1 MWSKGICWDRAS
13 DSPTKRPLLFCH
25 PATLLYFPWEFGGQ
39 LDIKDGPAIYL
50 QAHIIK
56 RCRIN
61 DVTSPIYFYVNVSRW
76 CYISVIFSCRCT
88 FLGAIKTVHD
98 FKSCRI
104 LVWKPPGNCWINRQY
119 VDKGFETKGTVAA
132 QKLISIW
139 LHEELSKC
147 HDHCLIIC
155 TRGDGGGGA
164 GIEQTWQK
172 KRNVFLCICPENRG
186 DVLGSPGELHI
197 LVWYP
202 IFE

>member
-1 MWSKGICWDRAS
+1 M
-13 DSPTKRPLLFCH
+13 
-25 PATLLYFPWEFGGQ
+25 
-39 LDIKDGPAIYL
+39 
-50 QAHIIK
+50 
-56 RCRIN
+56 
-61 DVTSPIYFYVNVSRW
+61 
-76 CYISVIFSCRCT
+76 
-88 FLGAIKTVHD
+88 
-98 FKSCRI
+98 
-104 LVWKPPGNCWINRQY
+104 
-119 VDKGFETKGTVAA
+119 DKGFETKGTVAA

-139 LHEELSKC
+139 LHEKLSKC

-164 GIEQTWQK
+164 GIELTWQK